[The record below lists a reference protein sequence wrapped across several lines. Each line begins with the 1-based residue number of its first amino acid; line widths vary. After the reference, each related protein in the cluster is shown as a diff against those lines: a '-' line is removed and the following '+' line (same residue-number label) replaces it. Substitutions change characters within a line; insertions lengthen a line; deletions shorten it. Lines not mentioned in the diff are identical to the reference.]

1 MPTSLRVRK
10 RTRFR
15 NMLHSSLSGMLGKGN
30 GKMMIEQAKNKLE
43 EENKNL
49 TGIGQKEKIIAPSVL
64 KILLSF
70 CDQEVFADAVLE
82 EQKHFNDCLK
92 HIVTGIGNSISDL
105 DVYKKAASYYIP
117 NAGIEFKMIMTIG
130 ENLLEVDHDGRQP
143 AEPAK
148 ERPEKKKPEKKE
160 EKKPKQKAQ
169 PMDQQQLEEAKVTMA
184 KYLEERQDNYQAE
197 KKAGGKQI
205 IQFDIFGNEVIL

>member
-1 MPTSLRVRK
+1 
-10 RTRFR
+10 
-15 NMLHSSLSGMLGKGN
+15 
-30 GKMMIEQAKNKLE
+30 MIEQAKEKLK

-49 TGIGQKEKIIAPSVL
+49 KSSGQKEKAIAPSVL
-64 KILLSF
+64 KTLISF
-70 CDQEVFADAVLE
+70 CDQEVFAQAVLE
-82 EQKHFNDCLK
+82 EAKNFSDCLK
-92 HIVTGIGNSISDL
+92 HIVTGTGNSISDL

-130 ENLLEVDHDGRQP
+130 ENLLEVDHDGKQP
-143 AEPAK
+143 GAAEK
-148 ERPEKKKPEKKE
+148 DRPEKKKPEKKE

-169 PMDQQQLEEAKVTMA
+169 PMDQQQLEEAKITMA
-184 KYLEERQDNYQAE
+184 KYLEERQENNQAE

>member
-1 MPTSLRVRK
+1 
-10 RTRFR
+10 
-15 NMLHSSLSGMLGKGN
+15 
-30 GKMMIEQAKNKLE
+30 MIDQAKTKLI

-49 TGIGQKEKIIAPSVL
+49 KSSGQKEKAIAPSVL
-64 KILLSF
+64 KTLLSF
-70 CDQEVFADAVLE
+70 CDQEVFSQAVLGE
-82 EQKHFNDCLK
+82 EKNLADCLK
-92 HIVTGIGNSISDL
+92 HIVAGTGNSISDL

-143 AEPAK
+143 AEPEK
-148 ERPEKKKPEKKE
+148 ERQEKKKPEKKE

-184 KYLEERQDNYQAE
+184 KYLEERQDNHQAE
-197 KKAGGKQI
+197 KKDGGKQI